1 VVGKREGGWEGEE
14 SGGNAGERSRREEK
28 ASHAMLVGK
37 QCNKVILPNLS
48 LSGVRGGGAKIL
60 KFINYS

>member
-1 VVGKREGGWEGEE
+1 MVGKREGGWEGEE

-28 ASHAMLVGK
+28 ASHVMHVGK

-48 LSGVRGGGAKIL
+48 LSGVGGGGGKNF
-60 KFINYS
+60 KVH